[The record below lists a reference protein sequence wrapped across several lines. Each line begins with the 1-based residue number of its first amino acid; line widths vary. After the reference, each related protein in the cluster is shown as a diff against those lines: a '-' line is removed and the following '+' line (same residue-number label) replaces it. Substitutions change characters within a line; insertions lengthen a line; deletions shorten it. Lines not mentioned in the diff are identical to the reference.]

1 MTTFIVSV
9 DHETCDQF
17 YQKIIM
23 LGSHVHLNDV
33 ATCEGNIV
41 TASYDM
47 YSCMQCASNQT

>member
-33 ATCEGNIV
+33 ATCEGKIV

-47 YSCMQCASNQT
+47 YS